1 MNRLLVAKTV
11 YYVLAALWLVQIS
24 LQGYTSELIIPTIV
38 LIVYGLWLRNK
49 MNKSNINNH

>member
-1 MNRLLVAKTV
+1 MNRLLVAKVV

-24 LQGYTSELIIPTIV
+24 LQGYTRELIVPTIV

>member
-1 MNRLLVAKTV
+1 MNRLLVAKVV

-24 LQGYTSELIIPTIV
+24 LQGYTRELIVPTIV
-38 LIVYGLWLRNK
+38 LIVYGLWLRSK